1 MQIDLP
7 VCQYKVWTKLKV
19 VASAANRSI
28 DEVVCTITEKA
39 TTRAFSVIL
48 LKAATTAFTFKTLC
62 GQL

>member
-28 DEVVCTITEKA
+28 GEVVCTITEKA
-39 TTRAFSVIL
+39 PTRAVESGYYRSHI
-48 LKAATTAFTFKTLC
+48 
-62 GQL
+62 